1 MGLLRCF
8 QTDLEDVD
16 DDDNKVTMILMSE
29 ILRMQDYFLML
40 KKSKRM
46 LSRLSKL
53 QYCVI
58 HEEK

>member
-16 DDDNKVTMILMSE
+16 DGDNKVTMILMSE

>member
-16 DDDNKVTMILMSE
+16 DGDNKVTMILMSE
-29 ILRMQDYFLML
+29 ILRMQDYLML

-53 QYCVI
+53 
-58 HEEK
+58 

>member
-16 DDDNKVTMILMSE
+16 DGDNKVTMILMSE

-53 QYCVI
+53 
-58 HEEK
+58 